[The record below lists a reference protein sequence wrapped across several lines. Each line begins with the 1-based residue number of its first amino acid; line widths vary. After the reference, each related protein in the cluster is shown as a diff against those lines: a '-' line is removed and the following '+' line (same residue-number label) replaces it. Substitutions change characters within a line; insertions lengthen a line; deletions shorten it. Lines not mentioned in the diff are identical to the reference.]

1 MRLPSMLTIAAAAF
15 LPACTD
21 AGVGPTEC
29 TPSATQICMTS
40 SLTFN
45 PSSLTV
51 ASGTE
56 VTWRDGSDTP
66 HTVTSDPSATESFDA
81 DISGG
86 GTFSRTFNTAGSYP
100 YHCELHSGMT
110 GTVTVS
116 P

>member
-1 MRLPSMLTIAAAAF
+1 MRLPGLLLITAAAF

-29 TPSATQICMTS
+29 TPSATQICMTAS
-40 SLTFN
+40 SFN
-45 PSSLTV
+45 SSSLTV
-51 ASGTE
+51 APGTQ
-56 VTWRDGSDTP
+56 VTWRNGSGIP

-81 DISGG
+81 DVSGS